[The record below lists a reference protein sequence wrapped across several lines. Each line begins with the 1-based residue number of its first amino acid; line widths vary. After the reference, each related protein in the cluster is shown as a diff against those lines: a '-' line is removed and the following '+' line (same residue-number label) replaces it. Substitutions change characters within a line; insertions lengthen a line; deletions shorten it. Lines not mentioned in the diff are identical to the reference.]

1 MVLFAQAVLFIMTKL
16 FRFWHHHKQKYE
28 EKCKINGHK
37 LKARMV
43 CDKPENRGHEGRPLQ
58 GRAKSVLPEIKS
70 LVKLLYLRSDDDRR
84 ITTAYDIV

>member
-1 MVLFAQAVLFIMTKL
+1 
-16 FRFWHHHKQKYE
+16 
-28 EKCKINGHK
+28 
-37 LKARMV
+37 MV